1 MKRFCDIILSFLGL
15 VILSPLLLILS
26 LITVCTS
33 KGGVFFRGERV
44 GRHGKPFKI
53 FKFRSMVKDAEGHGK
68 WNIGENDPRI
78 TKWGHFLR
86 KTKLDE
92 LPQLINVFIGN
103 MAMVGPRP
111 ELQVYVDM
119 YTEKEKP
126 ILDLRPG
133 ITDWASMVNIAQYK
147 DFTAAKDPDQAYLQ
161 VIRPLKLRLQ
171 LYYRYHRN
179 LWMDLRILNWTVLKV
194 IFRFKKLP
202 KKVQA
207 IVDDYNKEY
216 HAQHPEEQ
224 H

>member
-1 MKRFCDIILSFLGL
+1 
-15 VILSPLLLILS
+15 
-26 LITVCTS
+26 
-33 KGGVFFRGERV
+33 
-44 GRHGKPFKI
+44 
-53 FKFRSMVKDAEGHGK
+53 MVKDAEGHGK

-111 ELQVYVDM
+111 ELQVYVNM

-207 IVDDYNKEY
+207 IVDDYNKDY
-216 HAQHPEEQ
+216 HAQHPEKQ